1 MRVGVVGAG
10 ITGLVA
16 SLLLAR
22 RGHAVT
28 LLEAGD
34 FLGGVARSI
43 GFSGHR
49 FCPAPQYVW
58 GFGDEGPATRILRSL
73 DLHVAC
79 RQMPADFE
87 QYAVAQGPWSA
98 TRTSARTEDESPG
111 GSSRSG
117 SLAQLTAALDRLG
130 HAAEVI
136 GEGAGF
142 RQSGAAMMRA
152 VARSPRL
159 GLPERLE
166 LARCRNLS
174 VAELALRYGV
184 SPADLRRLA
193 YAQGIFAER
202 LDALSAIV
210 FAAARHHLLRAVYV
224 PDGGMVTLVDKLI
237 TAVESAPG
245 IEVRPGEAVL
255 GVQQTAGAQRIETRR
270 GSVEVDRV
278 LFCCSPGVVAAFH
291 PPLRDRFEPA
301 NPIGALCLRVELDDA
316 DREALR
322 HRNFSWFA
330 SEGADVDFAS
340 NREDLETVSFTSPT
354 LNGGGTGSGQVLCA
368 FFPVPRTAAGEARPA
383 AVRELLRTLLAR
395 RLGHAVELTDSLY
408 IGHRDWSV
416 GFGAYQGGA
425 YGRRLTSRSLQR
437 SLVSG
442 LPQKWSLAHSGAGI
456 PGVLGCLQS
465 AEAVVGEMSA

>member
-49 FCPAPQYVW
+49 FCPGPQYVW
-58 GFGDEGPATRILRSL
+58 GFGDEGPATRILRSVGI
-73 DLHVAC
+73 DVAC
-79 RQMPADFE
+79 RPMPADFE
-87 QYAVAQGPWSA
+87 QYAVDQSPWCA
-98 TRTSARTEDESPG
+98 PTTSERAEDESLA
-111 GSSRSG
+111 GSSTSR

-130 HAAEVI
+130 HAGEVI
-136 GEGAGF
+136 AERAGF
-142 RQSGAAMMRA
+142 RESGAAMMRA

-159 GLPERLE
+159 GLSERLE

-184 SPADLRRLA
+184 STAELRRLA

-224 PDGGMVTLVDKLI
+224 PLGGMVTLVDELI
-237 TAVESAPG
+237 TAVKSAPG

-255 GVQQTAGAQRIETRR
+255 EVRQAAGGQRIDTRR

-301 NPIGALCLRVELDDA
+301 NPIGAMCLRVELSDA
-316 DREALR
+316 DCEALR

-330 SEGADVDFAS
+330 CERADVDFACPS
-340 NREDLETVSFTSPT
+340 EGLETINFTSPT
-354 LNGGGTGSGQVLCA
+354 LNGGGMGSHQVLCA
-368 FFPVPRTAAGEARPA
+368 FFPVSRTAHDEARPEA
-383 AVRELLRTLLAR
+383 ARELLRTLLAR
-395 RLGHAVELTDSLY
+395 RLGHDVELTDSLY
-408 IGHRDWSV
+408 IGHRDWSES
-416 GFGAYQGGA
+416 FGAYQGGA

-442 LPQKWSLAHSGAGI
+442 LPREWSLAHSGAGI

-465 AEAVVGEMSA
+465 AEAVVDEMSP